1 MFAVTVRGRS
11 GHEPTESA
19 VINASELVGA
29 PQIAGVVVSPVG
41 LYREIESRT
50 TAFTGGVVVSGKLGP
65 AIGDKLGGKS
75 AAEERSRD
83 ATVSDS
89 TPECGKWGF
98 LAVTDAELALTTT
111 AAPKWVGRQL
121 GELVIRVPRS
131 TVAQAELRR
140 LGAPDVL
147 HVRLGATAHHLHRCH
162 RVDLRDQSVRPQG
175 RPACRARAP
184 RSLTSLHLTSACALA
199 DPDARPA
206 KAVR

>member
-1 MFAVTVRGRS
+1 M
-11 GHEPTESA
+11 
-19 VINASELVGA
+19 INASELVGA

-131 TVAQAELRR
+131 TVAQAELA
-140 LGAPDVL
+140 GGWGHPTYYMFGSAPLCITFTD
-147 HVRLGATAHHLHRCH
+147 ATAWTFEINRFARRGARRVVHALHDR
-162 RVDLRDQSVRPQG
+162 
-175 RPACRARAP
+175 
-184 RSLTSLHLTSACALA
+184 
-199 DPDARPA
+199 
-206 KAVR
+206 